1 MRYQIFP
8 VTSYQQNCSLV
19 WCESTGSA
27 ALVDPGGEAERLLE
41 EVARRGLSLE
51 KILLTHGHI
60 DHVGAAKEIAEFMSI
75 PIIGPHMEDAF
86 WLETL
91 PQQAQMFGFLQL
103 ESFVPNQ
110 WLEDGDVVEVGE
122 IELKVIHCPGHTPG
136 HIVFYHAQSNTA
148 FVGDVL
154 FQGSIGRTDF
164 PRGDYDTL
172 ISSIKNKLLVL
183 GDEITFIPGH
193 GPISTFGQERQ
204 TNPFLIDS

>member
-60 DHVGAAKEIAEFMSI
+60 DHVGAAKEIAEFMNI

-172 ISSIKNKLLVL
+172 ISSIKNKLLLL

>member
-60 DHVGAAKEIAEFMSI
+60 DHVGAAKEIAEFMNI